1 MSVKCKVQLGKGSQP
16 RCIKLY
22 CLLFECL
29 PSKVKGFPGGSVVK
43 NLPANAEDAGLIPG
57 WRRFSRKSQWQP
69 TPVFLPGKIH
79 GQWSLVGYSPQD
91 LKESRRS
98 D

>member
-79 GQWSLVGYSPQD
+79 GQWSLVGCSPQD
-91 LKESRRS
+91 LKES
-98 D
+98 